1 MWCLSTI
8 LKVELPSSFRKTL
21 AITESMLTSLAPTV
35 VSSPWLLSL
44 FLLERDGNV
53 KEDGLS
59 CYTVQI
65 EGHLN

>member
-1 MWCLSTI
+1 MCLSTI